1 LIAPPRR
8 WQYVRNNNVQL
19 PDEYDQIVCWVE
31 ESEGRPVS
39 CRGRVRDL
47 GSAGKRS
54 VKGGEWENSP
64 GTYVLECN
72 APNKPGCHV
81 AKKTFDTAED
91 ERVGLERAHEQLGLL
106 KDIEEF
112 LPHLRVTFSGHDG
125 PAQMV
130 GHEYV
135 SSSLG
140 SFRSLMTANY
150 SADFLRT
157 LIATHIRPFPPH
169 LPMTSAASH
178 VRSSGMT

>member
-1 LIAPPRR
+1 M
-8 WQYVRNNNVQL
+8 
-19 PDEYDQIVCWVE
+19 
-31 ESEGRPVS
+31 
-39 CRGRVRDL
+39 
-47 GSAGKRS
+47 
-54 VKGGEWENSP
+54 
-64 GTYVLECN
+64 LECN

-140 SFRSLMTANY
+140 SFRSFQRILHG
-150 SADFLRT
+150 SQ
-157 LIATHIRPFPPH
+157 
-169 LPMTSAASH
+169 
-178 VRSSGMT
+178 RSSLEDAAEMGECEWRSGFARSLLNSLQSSILTSTR

>member
-1 LIAPPRR
+1 MKPAYLHSLQP
-8 WQYVRNNNVQL
+8 
-19 PDEYDQIVCWVE
+19 
-31 ESEGRPVS
+31 
-39 CRGRVRDL
+39 
-47 GSAGKRS
+47 
-54 VKGGEWENSP
+54 EWETSP

-72 APNKPGCHV
+72 APSKPGCRV

-135 SSSLG
+135 GDAVARNRLHLTLYGFQRSSLE
-140 SFRSLMTANY
+140 
-150 SADFLRT
+150 D
-157 LIATHIRPFPPH
+157 
-169 LPMTSAASH
+169 AAEMGECKS
-178 VRSSGMT
+178 RF